1 MSRRYKGGVISA
13 TAPTTSTSTAAGV
26 WTQQSLAQAVSAGT
40 WPRSPGAPT
49 IGTATATGQTTAT
62 VAYTAPTDAGTG
74 SVTYTATSTPG
85 SLTGTGASPI
95 TVSGLTSATA
105 YTFTVKG
112 ATPGGAG
119 PASAASN
126 SVTTASDYTTFT
138 SGSFVNVYDPT
149 GYGYDA
155 KIVSCAM
162 SATRVLYVMRSKAS
176 SKSGTEVVAVVLDIS
191 GTSITVNSSTVL
203 SVSTNANIYGL
214 TPLDSTYALLSNG
227 NDGLRLIKITGS
239 TAQAVGSSLFGGGM
253 SNSVGAVHGL
263 INSTQALV
271 AVADYVNGTVRA
283 AVVTRSGDTISSGGL
298 SSVSTSGLT
307 AAQGYAFTAACGSST
322 TAAVQYNN
330 RLYPVTISGTTAT
343 ISGSYVTATESGNN
357 NVSGLSFVSN
367 NLYLVTSNRS
377 AGDRV
382 SAQTMSQSG
391 TTLTLNTATALSF
404 DAGSVPA
411 YSINRMYY
419 GSTTAAVA
427 RGQNGIFTLN
437 ISGTTVSST
446 KTNALSL
453 LSECWPAPVT
463 SSQVMI
469 PSYDGTNFRA
479 NISTAS

>member
-13 TAPTTSTSTAAGV
+13 TAPTTSTSTATGV

-126 SVTTASDYTTFT
+126 SITTASDYTTFT
-138 SGSFVNVYDPT
+138 SGASVNVFDPV
-149 GYGYDA
+149 GYGYDS
-155 KIVSCAM
+155 KVVSCAM
-162 SATRVLYVMRSKAS
+162 SATRVLYAMRSKPN
-176 SKSGTEVVAVVLDIS
+176 SKAALSTSIVVLDIS
-191 GTSITVNSSTVL
+191 GTSITVNSVATL
-203 SVSTNANIYGL
+203 SISSNNIYGL
-214 TPLDSTYALLSNG
+214 TPYDSTYALLSMG
-227 NDGLRLIKITGS
+227 DDGLRLVKITGS
-239 TAQAVGSSLFGGGM
+239 TAQVVGSSLFGGT

-263 INSTQALV
+263 ISPTEMLV
-271 AVADYVNGTVRA
+271 SVADWITGTARV

-298 SSVSTSGLT
+298 SSVSTSGFT
-307 AAQGYAFTAACGSST
+307 TSPGYAFTAACGSST
-322 TAAVQYNN
+322 TGVMQYNN
-330 RLYPVTISGTTAT
+330 RMYPVTISGTTAT
-343 ISGSYVTATESGNN
+343 ISGSYATATDSSNN
-357 NVSGLSFVSN
+357 NASGLSYISN
-367 NLYLVTSNRS
+367 NLYLITSNRS

-382 SAQTMSQSG
+382 SAQTISQSG
-391 TTLTLNTATALSF
+391 TTLTLNTATAF
-404 DAGSVPA
+404 TFTVGSVPA

-419 GSTTAAVA
+419 GSSTAAVA
-427 RGQNGIFTLN
+427 RGESGVFTLN
-437 ISGTTVSST
+437 ISGTSVSST

-453 LSECWPAPVT
+453 LADFWPAPVT
-463 SSQVMI
+463 SSRTLI
-469 PSYDGTNFRA
+469 PSYDGTNFIA